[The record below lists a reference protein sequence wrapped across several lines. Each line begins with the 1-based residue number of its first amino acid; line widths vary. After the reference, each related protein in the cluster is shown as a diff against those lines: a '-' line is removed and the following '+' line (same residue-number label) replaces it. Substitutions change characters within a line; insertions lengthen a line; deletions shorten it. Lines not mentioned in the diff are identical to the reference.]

1 MKLNFSLSAKAVGI
15 SFALTM
21 AVVANAQLLDYTFD
35 SDNQGWRQADFNST
49 TFALTDIGPATWNSG
64 GYLTGNDF
72 AGWAFHLSPVLT
84 GDFSSAT
91 EISFDFA
98 SAFSG
103 GLFPQLVL
111 TNGSEAIY
119 REEAIVAS
127 SSFANFSYSL
137 TDATGWKY
145 GTASTMRAATLSDI
159 NSVLSNLTR
168 IGVSSD
174 IANGADDTKL
184 DNVTL
189 VPEPATMLALG
200 VGALALIRRR
210 RA

>member
-1 MKLNFSLSAKAVGI
+1 
-15 SFALTM
+15 M

-35 SDNQGWRQADFNST
+35 SDNQGWRQADFNSSSL
-49 TFALTDIGPATWNSG
+49 ALTDLGPATWNSG

-84 GDFSSAT
+84 GNFSSAT
-91 EISFDFA
+91 EISFDFGT
-98 SAFSG
+98 AFSG

-111 TNGSEAIY
+111 TNGTEAIY
-119 REEAIVAS
+119 REEAPAGS
-127 SSFANFSYSL
+127 PNFVNYTYSL

-145 GTASTMRAATLSDI
+145 GNGSSLRAATLSDI